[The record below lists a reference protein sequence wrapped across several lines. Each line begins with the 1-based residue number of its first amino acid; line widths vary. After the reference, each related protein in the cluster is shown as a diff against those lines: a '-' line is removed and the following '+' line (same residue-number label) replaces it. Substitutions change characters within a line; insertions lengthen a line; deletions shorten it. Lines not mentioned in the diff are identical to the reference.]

1 MQIKGTVII
10 SGSPG
15 LRDNI
20 ARKIRRAE
28 DDSRA
33 CSLVTHGLQ
42 VFLDTWYTGEL
53 WER

>member
-15 LRDNI
+15 LQDNI

-33 CSLVTHGLQ
+33 CALVTHGLQ